1 MENLNLYNQ
10 LREVPSE
17 AIKTI
22 VGGKLKG
29 FSDVNPMWRI
39 KRMTE
44 LFGPCGFG
52 WKYTIT
58 RQWIESFQGELKAFC
73 NIDLYIKYNGEWS
86 EPIPGT
92 GGSTFVS
99 KDKADDEA
107 YKMALTDAL
116 SVAMKAIGVAADVY
130 FDKDRTKYTSDSTSV
145 EEAIKELSE
154 VSSREEF
161 VLIYKKY
168 PQFATDKQFMDK
180 AKEIGQKFPR
190 K

>member
-44 LFGPCGFG
+44 LFGPCGIG

-58 RQWIESFQGELKAFC
+58 RQWIEAFKG
-73 NIDLYIKYNGEWS
+73 DQKYR
-86 EPIPGT
+86 PIH
-92 GGSTFVS
+92 
-99 KDKADDEA
+99 
-107 YKMALTDAL
+107 
-116 SVAMKAIGVAADVY
+116 
-130 FDKDRTKYTSDSTSV
+130 
-145 EEAIKELSE
+145 
-154 VSSREEF
+154 
-161 VLIYKKY
+161 
-168 PQFATDKQFMDK
+168 
-180 AKEIGQKFPR
+180 
-190 K
+190 